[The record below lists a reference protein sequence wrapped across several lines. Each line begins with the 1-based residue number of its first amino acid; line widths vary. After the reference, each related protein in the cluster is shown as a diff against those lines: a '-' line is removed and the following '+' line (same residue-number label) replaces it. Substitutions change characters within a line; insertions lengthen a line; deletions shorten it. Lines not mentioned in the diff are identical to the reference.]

1 MIMNKLTVII
11 FLFYSFSVIPFLHA
25 EKQESKSKFKP
36 KQKQTKTAKVEKEK
50 DFMPSLSDS
59 LNDTNRL
66 KNKIKRELAK
76 ELTTNSNSE
85 TKKALTGN
93 ADQTMANETA
103 LFGDLEVTISE
114 REEEDLVEV
123 KKQDK
128 KN

>member
-1 MIMNKLTVII
+1 MNKLTVII
-11 FLFYSFSVIPFLHA
+11 FLFCSFSVIPFLYA
-25 EKQESKSKFKP
+25 EKRESKSKFKP
-36 KQKQTKTAKVEKEK
+36 KQRQTKTVKVEKEK

-66 KNKIKRELAK
+66 KKQIKRELAK
-76 ELTTNSNSE
+76 ELTTNSNIA
-85 TKKALTGN
+85 TKKVPQEIS
-93 ADQTMANETA
+93 DQTIANETA

-114 REEEDLVEV
+114 REEEKLVEV